1 MKITKLVIIEKYLP
15 SLYPYFVMIM
25 EILQKLT
32 GLRYLKHV
40 LNSTVMHLM
49 YMQEKITPSLMIA
62 GERRQDG

>member
-40 LNSTVMHLM
+40 LNTTGMYLM
-49 YMQEKITPSLMIA
+49 YMQEKITPLLMID
-62 GERRQDG
+62 GESRQDG

>member
-1 MKITKLVIIEKYLP
+1 MKITKLVIIKKYLP

-40 LNSTVMHLM
+40 LNSTGMHLM
-49 YMQEKITPSLMIA
+49 YMQE
-62 GERRQDG
+62 

>member
-1 MKITKLVIIEKYLP
+1 MKITKLVIIKKYLP

-40 LNSTVMHLM
+40 LNTTGMYLM
-49 YMQEKITPSLMIA
+49 YMQE
-62 GERRQDG
+62 